1 VRNLSSE
8 VEEVEVS
15 LTSPE
20 LSISRGSRIVTVA
33 PGATEVAWFGV
44 RAGVPGDVTFEASA
58 RGTWVGDVE
67 RGALFVTPRGNAGVE
82 TFRGEA
88 GAGSPFSA
96 SFRLSENDRY
106 HVARVGVALPTVVA
120 GLQGLVHLSSLAGG
134 TEPSLDAEVS
144 LVLATTAVVRYLE
157 TRSRLRPE
165 RRAELRSWLAD
176 AGTSLLMRQNDDGG
190 WGWFRGRPSN
200 PFVTATALR
209 ALIEMRDLGF
219 PVPVPAI
226 GAAADS
232 LTGSL
237 GADGLLGTA
246 AIAAWEGE
254 SDEVRLAGTAAIFD
268 VLSRVPED
276 GRTER
281 YGTAMRALAARFR
294 RTLRAASPDP
304 LVLAFAI
311 GGLHRIAGPMRLR
324 GVEPEVRSAAGR
336 LSRILG
342 DGRREAGWFLA
353 YGGLVEATAVELEV
367 LRDLDPEGFEALRPD
382 SLQLVRSTQRSWGAW
397 HNARGTAFGVR
408 ALLLLDRA
416 DDGVRRGILTVRV
429 DGEEA
434 ARVVVD
440 PDDPWGAALALRE
453 IVVETREPGTHE
465 VVVGFDGAPAASVT
479 LEVQRWSSTPNIVPL
494 DAGRG
499 GMRVQISRLAPEEMH
514 TGAPVEVEWTVAAA
528 GPVGP
533 VVVRQ
538 PLPPGVAVDR
548 ASLDDQVRA
557 GSLAAYEVTG
567 STLVMSFEPGET
579 HRATCR
585 LIAALTGRVTFA
597 PASAIAMLRP
607 DLVARSQTSMI
618 VVR

>member
-1 VRNLSSE
+1 
-8 VEEVEVS
+8 
-15 LTSPE
+15 
-20 LSISRGSRIVTVA
+20 
-33 PGATEVAWFGV
+33 
-44 RAGVPGDVTFEASA
+44 
-58 RGTWVGDVE
+58 
-67 RGALFVTPRGNAGVE
+67 
-82 TFRGEA
+82 
-88 GAGSPFSA
+88 
-96 SFRLSENDRY
+96 
-106 HVARVGVALPTVVA
+106 
-120 GLQGLVHLSSLAGG
+120 
-134 TEPSLDAEVS
+134 
-144 LVLATTAVVRYLE
+144 
-157 TRSRLRPE
+157 
-165 RRAELRSWLAD
+165 
-176 AGTSLLMRQNDDGG
+176 
-190 WGWFRGRPSN
+190 
-200 PFVTATALR
+200 
-209 ALIEMRDLGF
+209 
-219 PVPVPAI
+219 
-226 GAAADS
+226 
-232 LTGSL
+232 
-237 GADGLLGTA
+237 
-246 AIAAWEGE
+246 
-254 SDEVRLAGTAAIFD
+254 
-268 VLSRVPED
+268 
-276 GRTER
+276 
-281 YGTAMRALAARFR
+281 
-294 RTLRAASPDP
+294 
-304 LVLAFAI
+304 
-311 GGLHRIAGPMRLR
+311 MRLR

-353 YGGLVEATAVELEV
+353 YGGLAEATAVELEV

-453 IVVETREPGTHE
+453 IEVEAHEPGNHE
-465 VVVGFDGAPAASVT
+465 VVVSFDGAPAASVT

-567 STLVMSFEPGET
+567 STLVMSFEPGTT

-585 LIAALTGRVTFA
+585 LIAALPGRVTFA